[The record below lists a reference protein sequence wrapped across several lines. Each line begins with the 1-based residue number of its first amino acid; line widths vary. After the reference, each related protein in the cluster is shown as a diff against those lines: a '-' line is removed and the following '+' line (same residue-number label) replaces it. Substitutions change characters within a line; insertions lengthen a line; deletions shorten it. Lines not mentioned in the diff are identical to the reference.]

1 MKILQINNYNYLK
14 GGSEKVY
21 QVTIELL
28 KANGHQVRY
37 FSTAD
42 PKNEELCEG
51 YAVGIQ
57 SWRNAKGLIG
67 KLKGVCDFIYNLQVA
82 RQLDSYLND
91 FHPDVAHLHI
101 FYGNLSNAI
110 IDVLHKHQIPMIQ
123 SVHEFRLLCPAYTCL
138 NMHLRVCERC
148 AMSTFKLSC
157 ISKRCIKG
165 SFTMSVIA
173 SIECFV
179 RDRFYN
185 YQKNISA
192 FVMVSRFIEK
202 KHIEYFPQI
211 ASKCY
216 QIYNSIDVEYY
227 EKFVIPVCCKE
238 RCYLYLG
245 RLSNEKG
252 IKTLIDVFRKK
263 SHLCLK
269 IVGTGIAEDELKE
282 YVRKLGLSNIEF
294 LGFVSG
300 EKLLNI
306 VSAARFT
313 MVPSEWY
320 ENNPLSIIESL
331 ALGTPVIGS
340 DIGGL
345 PELIVE
351 GKNGFLH
358 NPKDE
363 LSLKEALKRAEDLS
377 TEEYESFCKFSIKM
391 ARERFDNK
399 VYYQKLMELY
409 KYVMLRNK

>member
-28 KANGHQVRY
+28 KANGHQVKY
-37 FSTAD
+37 FSVAN
-42 PKNEELCEG
+42 PENEELCDG
-51 YAVGIQ
+51 YAMDIQ
-57 SWRNAKGLIG
+57 KWSDVKGLGG
-67 KLKGVCDFIYNLQVA
+67 KLKGVRNFIYNRQVA
-82 RQLDSYLND
+82 RQLDSYLQE

-101 FYGNLSNAI
+101 FYGSLSNAI
-110 IDVLHKHQIPMIQ
+110 VDVLRKHHIPMIQ

-138 NMHLRVCERC
+138 DPHLEICEKC
-148 AMSTFKLSC
+148 AKETLKFSC
-157 ISKRCIKG
+157 VLKRCIKN
-165 SFTMSVIA
+165 SLPMSIIA
-173 SIECFV
+173 AMECFV
-179 RDRFYN
+179 RDVFYS

-192 FVMVSRFIEK
+192 FIMVSRFIEN
-202 KHIEYFPQI
+202 KHIDYFPQI
-211 ASKCY
+211 ASKCH
-216 QIYNSIDVEYY
+216 QIYNSIDVDYY
-227 EKFVIPVCCKE
+227 GKFVTPVCCKE

-245 RLSNEKG
+245 RLSYEKG
-252 IKTLIDVFRKK
+252 IKTLINVFKTK
-263 SHLCLK
+263 PHLHLK

-340 DIGGL
+340 DIGGI

-363 LSLKEALKRAEDLS
+363 QSVSEALKRAEDLNA
-377 TEEYESFCKFSIKM
+377 EEYESFCKFSIKM

-409 KYVMLRNK
+409 KYVMLKNK

>member
-37 FSTAD
+37 FSIAD
-42 PKNEELCEG
+42 PRNEELCKG
-51 YAVGIQ
+51 NAVDIQ
-57 SWRNAKGLIG
+57 NWRNAKGVIG
-67 KLKGVCDFIYNLQVA
+67 KLKGVCDFIYNRQVA
-82 RQLDSYLND
+82 KQLESYLNN
-91 FHPDVAHLHI
+91 FYPDVAHLHI

-110 IDVLHKHQIPMIQ
+110 VDVLHKHQIPMVQ

-138 NMHLRVCERC
+138 DSHLEICEKC
-148 AMSTFKLSC
+148 AKETLKLSC
-157 ISKRCIKG
+157 VLKRCVKN
-165 SFTMSVIA
+165 SLPMSAIA
-173 SIECFV
+173 AMECFV
-179 RDRFYN
+179 RDCFYN

-192 FVMVSRFIEK
+192 FIMVSRFIEN
-202 KHIEYFPQI
+202 KHIEYFPHI
-211 ASKCY
+211 ASKCH
-216 QIYNSIDVEYY
+216 QIYNSIDVDYY

-238 RCYLYLG
+238 RYYLYLG
-245 RLSNEKG
+245 RLSYEKG
-252 IKTLIDVFRKK
+252 IKTLIDVFREK
-263 SHLCLK
+263 SHLRLK
-269 IVGTGIAEDELKE
+269 IVGTGMAEDELKE
-282 YVRKLGLSNIEF
+282 YVQRHRISNIEF
-294 LGFVSG
+294 VGFVSG
-300 EKLLNI
+300 DKLLNI
-306 VSAARFT
+306 ASAARFT

-340 DIGGL
+340 DIGGI

-363 LSLKEALKRAEDLS
+363 QSLSEALKRAEDLN
-377 TEEYESFCKFSIKM
+377 TEEYESFCTFSIKM
-391 ARERFDNK
+391 ARERFDNR

-409 KYVMLRNK
+409 KYVTLKNK